1 MHLSEEVIS
10 YIQSINIPKS
20 INSNFLISDLEK
32 IIYTA
37 TYEDDYYISKPL
49 NNDLLALIE
58 KWKQLPVSE
67 DLLFMEND
75 STVKLIDNDIE
86 NYSAQMI
93 FPIYLN
99 NSIEGLVIY
108 FRNSGK
114 YINSSPKAPNTI
126 RKWIMKLM
134 GYETF
139 PVTKNIF

>member
-10 YIQSINIPKS
+10 YIKTVNIPKT
-20 INSNFLISDLEK
+20 INSNFLISDLDK

-37 TYEDDYYISKPL
+37 TYEDDYYISKLL
-49 NNDLLALIE
+49 NSNLLTLIE

-75 STVKLIDNDIE
+75 STIKLIDNDIE

-99 NSIEGLVIY
+99 NSIERI
-108 FRNSGK
+108 
-114 YINSSPKAPNTI
+114 
-126 RKWIMKLM
+126 
-134 GYETF
+134 GYLF
-139 PVTKNIF
+139 